1 MSRIHVER
9 GVYAAAA
16 FVWVGAFRSK
26 KTPLRDW
33 APQQPKGRVP
43 RLASVAVVL
52 VLGLQLC
59 LALRVLAQPT
69 PASPP
74 PPSDH
79 ALLLVIEGSVE
90 VTRADTDAWR
100 PGKTNQVLE
109 TADRLRT
116 GERSRAAVRLSDQ
129 SVLRL
134 SEMTTIEIRAPTA
147 DSQKPGL
154 DLKRGLLF
162 FFSRERPRQL
172 RWSTP
177 AASGS
182 VRGTEFTLGV
192 EPDGRT
198 TLALLEGAVDLTNA
212 HGGLELQSGEQ
223 ATIGPGEAPRKTALL
238 EAASLVQW
246 CLYYPGV
253 IDVDELDL
261 DEASRAAI
269 SDSLAAWRSG
279 DVLQALAQ
287 YPSSRQPASAS
298 ERAYTAAL
306 TLAVGQVDKAE
317 QTLSGLETPAAHALR
332 QVIAATKYQSWPRTA
347 PPILASEWLAESYYQ
362 QSRFELKEALRAA
375 QAATERSPQFGFA
388 WERLAELE
396 FCFGRLSAAETA
408 LARSLELAPRNAQA
422 WALRGFLALAR
433 DQPKTAL
440 PAFEQAMALDGALG
454 NAWLGRG
461 LCRLRLRQLDA
472 GLADLETAAALEPN
486 RSLLRSYLGKAY
498 QHTASYFRNFGRR
511 DELLAKAEREL
522 TLARQKDPEDPTP
535 WLYAALL
542 NYQRR
547 RPAEAIEDLERSV
560 QLNDNRSL
568 YRSRLLLDQDQAVR
582 SANLANLYHSAGMA
596 EVGRRES
603 ARAVMHDYANYSAHL
618 NLAGSFDVLRDPA
631 RFNLRYESEWFNEH
645 LLATLLSPVEGSSL
659 SHHLSQQEY
668 SRLFV
673 ADRVGGASTTEYFS
687 TGEVREQ
694 ASHFGMF
701 KQAGYAFDLDHQYKT
716 GVRPNNDLSRIEW
729 YSRLK
734 YQLSPQDSVLL
745 LTKYQDFS
753 AGDQFQYYDPS
764 KADPDYR
771 FSVLQAPLLLAG
783 YHHEWRSG
791 IHTLFLA
798 GRLSDEVRARNAAA
812 NQILLQPK
820 LAPVQIPFDLA
831 YEKEFVGYTTE
842 LNQIFQGERHTD
854 VVGLRFQTG
863 GFDARG
869 VLSNPPAPGPLF
881 WPQPLVSRGD
891 GDFERLSAYL
901 YHTWAIRENLLVT
914 LGGAFDRVVSPL
926 NFRRAP
932 LTPGE
937 HAEEQW
943 SPKAALT
950 WTLRPEITV
959 RAAYARA
966 LGGVS
971 YDESV
976 RLEPTQLA
984 GFSQSYRSLISESL
998 AGGVEAPAYELWGMG
1013 LDLKLSSRT
1022 YVTLEGLTLR
1032 QEVDQLSG
1040 AIYLDQFVKPVVT
1053 KLASFAENLAYREQS
1068 LKLTLN
1074 QVLQRNWF
1082 FETQYKY
1089 TRSTLDRRQALT
1101 TIPPAYDRI
1110 VAEQSDLDEVKVS
1123 LLFSPPSGIF
1133 SRAESTWYFQDN
1145 QSNAAVRPG
1154 DSFPQVN
1161 LWIGYQFPLH
1171 RGEIAV
1177 GLLNLTGEDYRLYP
1191 LNYYWEMPRE
1201 RVLYARLKWNF

>member
-116 GERSRAAVRLSDQ
+116 GERSRAVVRLSDQ

-362 QSRFELKEALRAA
+362 QSRFELKGPP
-375 QAATERSPQFGFA
+375 RSLSRHGAVAPFGFA

-547 RPAEAIEDLERSV
+547 RPAETIEDLERSV
-560 QLNDNRSL
+560 RSTTT
-568 YRSRLLLDQDQAVR
+568 AVFTAPACCWTKTR
-582 SANLANLYHSAGMA
+582 PCAAPISPISTTQRRHG

-603 ARAVMHDYANYSAHL
+603 ARAVSSDYANYSAHL
-618 NLAGSFDVLRDPA
+618 KLAGSFDVLRDPA

-701 KQAGYAFDLDHQYKT
+701 KHAGYAFDLDHQYKT
-716 GVRPNNDLSRIEW
+716 GVRPNNDLS
-729 YSRLK
+729 
-734 YQLSPQDSVLL
+734 
-745 LTKYQDFS
+745 
-753 AGDQFQYYDPS
+753 
-764 KADPDYR
+764 
-771 FSVLQAPLLLAG
+771 
-783 YHHEWRSG
+783 H
-791 IHTLFLA
+791 
-798 GRLSDEVRARNAAA
+798 
-812 NQILLQPK
+812 
-820 LAPVQIPFDLA
+820 
-831 YEKEFVGYTTE
+831 
-842 LNQIFQGERHTD
+842 
-854 VVGLRFQTG
+854 
-863 GFDARG
+863 
-869 VLSNPPAPGPLF
+869 
-881 WPQPLVSRGD
+881 
-891 GDFERLSAYL
+891 
-901 YHTWAIRENLLVT
+901 
-914 LGGAFDRVVSPL
+914 
-926 NFRRAP
+926 
-932 LTPGE
+932 
-937 HAEEQW
+937 
-943 SPKAALT
+943 
-950 WTLRPEITV
+950 
-959 RAAYARA
+959 
-966 LGGVS
+966 
-971 YDESV
+971 
-976 RLEPTQLA
+976 
-984 GFSQSYRSLISESL
+984 
-998 AGGVEAPAYELWGMG
+998 
-1013 LDLKLSSRT
+1013 
-1022 YVTLEGLTLR
+1022 
-1032 QEVDQLSG
+1032 
-1040 AIYLDQFVKPVVT
+1040 
-1053 KLASFAENLAYREQS
+1053 
-1068 LKLTLN
+1068 
-1074 QVLQRNWF
+1074 
-1082 FETQYKY
+1082 
-1089 TRSTLDRRQALT
+1089 
-1101 TIPPAYDRI
+1101 
-1110 VAEQSDLDEVKVS
+1110 
-1123 LLFSPPSGIF
+1123 
-1133 SRAESTWYFQDN
+1133 
-1145 QSNAAVRPG
+1145 
-1154 DSFPQVN
+1154 
-1161 LWIGYQFPLH
+1161 
-1171 RGEIAV
+1171 
-1177 GLLNLTGEDYRLYP
+1177 
-1191 LNYYWEMPRE
+1191 
-1201 RVLYARLKWNF
+1201 

>member
-9 GVYAAAA
+9 GVCAAAA

-59 LALRVLAQPT
+59 LALRVLAQPP

-116 GERSRAAVRLSDQ
+116 GERSRAVVRLSDQ

-347 PPILASEWLAESYYQ
+347 PPNPRLRVVGRILLSAIT
-362 QSRFELKEALRAA
+362 LRV
-375 QAATERSPQFGFA
+375 EGGPPRSPSRHGA
-388 WERLAELE
+388 VAPIRL
-396 FCFGRLSAAETA
+396 
-408 LARSLELAPRNAQA
+408 
-422 WALRGFLALAR
+422 
-433 DQPKTAL
+433 L
-440 PAFEQAMALDGALG
+440 PG
-454 NAWLGRG
+454 NAWRNSSS
-461 LCRLRLRQLDA
+461 A
-472 GLADLETAAALEPN
+472 LADCPPPRLPWLARWNWRRATPRPGPCAASWPWPATSPKPPFQPSSRLWPWTVPWATPGWDAVSAACACANSTPASRTSKRRLPSNPTAASSA
-486 RSLLRSYLGKAY
+486 A
-498 QHTASYFRNFGRR
+498 T
-511 DELLAKAEREL
+511 LARPISTRPPISEILAAGTNSWPRPKGEL

-673 ADRVGGASTTEYFS
+673 ADRVGGASTTRIAQHRRGAR
-687 TGEVREQ
+687 TG
-694 ASHFGMF
+694 
-701 KQAGYAFDLDHQYKT
+701 
-716 GVRPNNDLSRIEW
+716 
-729 YSRLK
+729 
-734 YQLSPQDSVLL
+734 
-745 LTKYQDFS
+745 
-753 AGDQFQYYDPS
+753 
-764 KADPDYR
+764 
-771 FSVLQAPLLLAG
+771 LAL
-783 YHHEWRSG
+783 R
-791 IHTLFLA
+791 
-798 GRLSDEVRARNAAA
+798 
-812 NQILLQPK
+812 
-820 LAPVQIPFDLA
+820 
-831 YEKEFVGYTTE
+831 
-842 LNQIFQGERHTD
+842 D
-854 VVGLRFQTG
+854 VQTG
-863 GFDARG
+863 RIRLRLG
-869 VLSNPPAPGPLF
+869 PPI
-881 WPQPLVSRGD
+881 Q
-891 GDFERLSAYL
+891 
-901 YHTWAIRENLLVT
+901 N
-914 LGGAFDRVVSPL
+914 
-926 NFRRAP
+926 RRA
-932 LTPGE
+932 
-937 HAEEQW
+937 AQ
-943 SPKAALT
+943 
-950 WTLRPEITV
+950 
-959 RAAYARA
+959 
-966 LGGVS
+966 
-971 YDESV
+971 
-976 RLEPTQLA
+976 
-984 GFSQSYRSLISESL
+984 
-998 AGGVEAPAYELWGMG
+998 
-1013 LDLKLSSRT
+1013 
-1022 YVTLEGLTLR
+1022 
-1032 QEVDQLSG
+1032 
-1040 AIYLDQFVKPVVT
+1040 
-1053 KLASFAENLAYREQS
+1053 
-1068 LKLTLN
+1068 
-1074 QVLQRNWF
+1074 
-1082 FETQYKY
+1082 
-1089 TRSTLDRRQALT
+1089 
-1101 TIPPAYDRI
+1101 
-1110 VAEQSDLDEVKVS
+1110 
-1123 LLFSPPSGIF
+1123 
-1133 SRAESTWYFQDN
+1133 
-1145 QSNAAVRPG
+1145 
-1154 DSFPQVN
+1154 
-1161 LWIGYQFPLH
+1161 
-1171 RGEIAV
+1171 
-1177 GLLNLTGEDYRLYP
+1177 
-1191 LNYYWEMPRE
+1191 
-1201 RVLYARLKWNF
+1201 